1 MNKIIYSFW
10 SDPIKERWSSSNIDA
25 DQILNYSVRCLYLSV
40 LYAKKWGF
48 EVEIFTHI
56 NDKHYFIDLPVDEIS
71 CDLTFLK
78 YSGTW
83 AEAKIL
89 AISRQTTPFVHIDW
103 DVFFVKEKIAS
114 IIKGC
119 TSDVIVE
126 STRNSIKNGVQ
137 KKDTEIST
145 DEIYAF
151 QHLVDLSPFFIDE
164 FHKPGNHYC
173 NTAIIG
179 FNNLK
184 IRDQYVT
191 EFYKCLAICKN
202 GKHANFSR
210 ILDQYL
216 LFSVLKSTK
225 ASLTHIINDT
235 SKIESIAKNI
245 GYTHFT
251 SFSKYDE
258 TAQQKIESTI
268 KNKFSDF
275 SFLIQKLPEEKSLL
289 KISLCTVVKNRFD
302 HIVITLKHNINIAK
316 KYAGQIDLNILDYNS
331 TDGLE
336 AYLFEQA
343 WFLEAIENNLLTYY
357 KNYDAKYYHRTL
369 PKNKIHFL
377 AKGTY
382 LINIDA
388 DNFVDE
394 NYLNYCLLM
403 IKKELHFF
411 LRPSHQN
418 SAGAFGRI
426 MIYHKDFKKI
436 GGYNLNIENYG
447 FEDSEITLRLKKIG
461 IKQIVTPNNLHLAFI
476 DHDDKLRV
484 ANEKP
489 MEQYPNIHYSK
500 YESQYHNRNL
510 PFKVF
515 PNQNKFETIKLY
527 KIDYKK
533 NKIAIKPIDEYQF
546 YPKI

>member
-10 SDPIKERWSSSNIDA
+10 SASIKERWSSSNISTDE
-25 DQILNYSVRCLYLSV
+25 ILKSSIRCLYLSV

-56 NDKHYFIDLPVDEIS
+56 NDKHYFSDLPADNIS
-71 CDLTFLK
+71 CELTFLT
-78 YSGTW
+78 YTGTW
-83 AEAKIL
+83 TEAKII
-89 AISRQTTPFVHIDW
+89 AISKQTTPFVHIDW
-103 DVFFVKEKIAS
+103 DVFLVKKEIAS
-114 IIKGC
+114 IIKNC
-119 TSDVIVE
+119 TSDVIIE
-126 STRNSIKNGVQ
+126 STRKSIKNGVQ

-184 IRDQYVT
+184 IRDQYVS
-191 EFYKCLAICKN
+191 EFYKCLAVCEN

-216 LFSVLKSTK
+216 LFCVLKSTN
-225 ASLTHIINDT
+225 ASLTQVINNN
-235 SKIESIAKNI
+235 SEIENLAKNI

-251 SFSKYDE
+251 SFSKYSK
-258 TAQQKIESTI
+258 TAQQKIERAI
-268 KNKFSDF
+268 NDKFPDF
-275 SFLIQKLPEEKSLL
+275 SFLIQKKSEEKKPL

-302 HIVITLKHNINIAK
+302 HVVITLKHNIGIAK

-336 AYLFEQA
+336 AYLFEQP

-369 PKNKIHFL
+369 PKNNIHFL
-377 AKGTY
+377 AKGAY

-388 DNFVDE
+388 DNFIDE
-394 NYLNYCLLM
+394 NYLDYCLQM
-403 IKKELHFF
+403 IENEHHFF

-426 MIYHKDFKKI
+426 MIHHKDFKKI

-447 FEDSEITLRLKKIG
+447 FEDSEITLRLKKLG
-461 IKQIVTPNNLHLAFI
+461 VKQLLTPNNLHLAFI

-489 MEQYPNIHYSK
+489 MSQYPNLHYSK

-510 PFKVF
+510 AFKLF
-515 PNQNKFETIKLY
+515 PNQNNYETLKLY
-527 KIDYKK
+527 KIDHKR
-533 NKIAIKPIDEYQF
+533 NKIDVKLINPYQF
-546 YPKI
+546 DH